1 MSIIPIP
8 LFDEE
13 DESEAPDPID
23 VKLGLAIAR
32 NTRISSKTTAPAG
45 PGQREHDLQRIADI
59 ERRRSDQERLL
70 SAVTRIK
77 IERFSR

>member
-23 VKLGLAIAR
+23 VKLGLAVSPGAR
-32 NTRISSKTTAPAG
+32 TGSRTTASG
-45 PGQREHDLQRIADI
+45 GLHQREHDLQRIADI

-77 IERFSR
+77 IERFGR